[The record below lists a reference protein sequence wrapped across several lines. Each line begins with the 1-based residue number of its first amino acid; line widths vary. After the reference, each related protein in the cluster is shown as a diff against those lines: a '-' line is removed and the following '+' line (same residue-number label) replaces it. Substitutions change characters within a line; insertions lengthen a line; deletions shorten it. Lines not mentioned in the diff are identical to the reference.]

1 MTPNEDS
8 AHRHG
13 EAIGGNVATQDFAFE
28 FHSEL
33 PQPTEEL
40 RAEAERWLR
49 QLSAGQTD
57 VIGASVALQQLI
69 EATTPYKYEAR
80 VGGLHE
86 ANQCG
91 CNAKG

>member
-1 MTPNEDS
+1 M
-8 AHRHG
+8 
-13 EAIGGNVATQDFAFE
+13 ATQDFAFE